1 MSILASSVRASIRKV
16 ATTSSRSFSTS
27 QRTLNYSRDSSAP
40 SSIANTFRN
49 VAERAQAEAS
59 DESFKAGVV
68 YTLLGVS
75 AFGAGVLTL
84 SHNEGKTVGQ
94 HDLL

>member
-1 MSILASSVRASIRKV
+1 MSILTSIVRASVRRV
-16 ATTSSRSFSTS
+16 ATSSHSFSTS
-27 QRTLNYSRDSSAP
+27 QRTLNYPRDSSASPP
-40 SSIANTFRN
+40 SITNTFRN

-75 AFGAGVLTL
+75 AFGAGYLTL
-84 SHNEGKTVGQ
+84 SHNEGKNVGQ
-94 HDLL
+94 RDLL